1 MSTSVNS
8 PTQPSDLV
16 RDSEERLPAM
26 LADLARVIGLET
38 PSSDKAAVARGASD
52 FADLLRER
60 LGVEAE
66 LLTVDGVTHVR
77 LRFGDGPPR
86 VVLLNHQDTVWPHGT
101 IERLPFSTENG
112 VVRGPGSFDML
123 TGAIMSVH
131 AVAILANRLGEG
143 RLEGLSILITGDEEV
158 GSVSSSDLIRAEA
171 AEANAVFVMEAS
183 ADGALKL
190 ERKGTGI
197 YTLVFRGRASHAGL
211 EPEKGVN
218 AGMALALTLPLVAGL
233 SDAEAGTTVVPTT
246 ITAGTTSNTVPAE
259 ARVSVDV
266 RARTAAE
273 LERVD
278 SAIRALA
285 AEPTLEGSTAEVI
298 GGSKR
303 PPFEPGASAALFDRA
318 TVLASELGI
327 AAPRG
332 VAVGGASD
340 GNFTAG
346 DGIPTLDGLGAV
358 GDGAHAE
365 HEHAVIAEIAPRTA
379 LLAALIAD
387 QLAK

>member
-26 LADLARVIGLET
+26 LADLARVIGVET

-60 LGVEAE
+60 LGAEAE

-131 AVAILANRLGEG
+131 AVAILADRLGEG

-285 AEPTLEGSTAEVI
+285 AEPTLEGSTTEVI
-298 GGSKR
+298 GGINR
-303 PPFEPGASAALFDRA
+303 PPFEPEASAALFDRA

-365 HEHAVIAEIAPRTA
+365 HEHAVIAEITPRTA

>member
-26 LADLARVIGLET
+26 LADLARVIGVET

-60 LGVEAE
+60 LGAEAE

-112 VVRGPGSFDML
+112 MVRGPGSFDML

-131 AVAILANRLGEG
+131 AVAILADRLGEG
-143 RLEGLSILITGDEEV
+143 GLEGLSILITGDEEV

-285 AEPTLEGSTAEVI
+285 AEPTLEGSTTEVI
-298 GGSKR
+298 GGINR
-303 PPFEPGASAALFDRA
+303 PPFEPEASAALFDRA

-327 AAPRG
+327 AAPLG